1 MQSIR
6 LPQPIPLDGARH
18 VSAHMLSMIMEE
30 TTSAAI
36 GTPKVILRLPKVM
49 KRTGLARSTI
59 YKLIDSKDFPAQV
72 KLTRHA
78 VGWYESEIEAW
89 MGQRSSQGRP

>member
-1 MQSIR
+1 
-6 LPQPIPLDGARH
+6 
-18 VSAHMLSMIMEE
+18 MLSMIMEE
-30 TTSAAI
+30 INSADI
-36 GTPKVILRLPKVM
+36 QPPTVILRLPKVM

-78 VGWYESEIEAW
+78 VGWYESDIEAW
-89 MGQRSSQGRP
+89 VGRRSFAKSTQRPPETRARSV